1 MTQYMTTKQLEIIYI
16 MKPIYITNTYVFTY
30 TSMFQKG
37 MYYVNNTLN
46 SIIVTV
52 VTTPDA

>member
-1 MTQYMTTKQLEIIYI
+1 
-16 MKPIYITNTYVFTY
+16 MKPIYITYTYGFTY

-37 MYYVNNTLN
+37 MYYINNTLN
-46 SIIVTV
+46 SIIVTA